1 MLLRIF
7 IPLACILL
15 PVLLPLN
22 FIAGHGSHRTDGLD
36 RFAWSNVAS
45 TRTHLYWV
53 HLGLASLVIFWV
65 WRVLWY
71 EASTYTRIRQQRMA
85 AQRSATVLVTDLP
98 ADVATQN
105 AEEAKEILRHQYSP
119 YPGGVKAI
127 SLHRNYGVI
136 LDRIHSRET
145 LILQLEGAETRMIRQ
160 AVQSHRNAD
169 GVRGRSTKEAL
180 NSGGTSVEGG
190 HGGGQRGE
198 KWRLYIPAEQR
209 QYTRRP
215 LLGKSW
221 LPAVPILS
229 RKIDL
234 ITDIRRRLAEANQ
247 SIKRCLDEQ
256 SGSWQ
261 AALIRFNEPR
271 GAQVACQ
278 AVHHPLPHRM
288 SCRHIEESS
297 AQILWRNLTLTWKER
312 YFRRFFVGG
321 LMVSLCLASTVPV
334 AFTGILSQLDYMVA
348 VWPRLRWLDN
358 VPKSMQGVLQGVLPP
373 ILLAGVTFL
382 VPAILQR
389 LIREQGAHS
398 WTAGELQF
406 QDYYFGFLFLQVFLV
421 VSLSSSLAAMLNGL
435 HTDFESVAA
444 LIAHSLPK
452 AGNYFFSYMVL
463 QGLSVSAGALLQ
475 WGPLISY
482 LVSAWRSQTPREQWL
497 ARQPQQVQW
506 GTFYPVYTNLAVIG
520 LIYSVISPL
529 ILVFNVIIFAL
540 FLIVQEHNITYV
552 FRIGTDTGGQIYYK
566 AINHLFI
573 GLYVMEVYLTG
584 LFLLVRN
591 ERNKVACAGQ
601 SVVMGLLFLCT
612 LIYQLMLKRAYAPL
626 LQHLPT
632 LSIVQGTNPAIGP
645 RPSPANVVWGERTLL
660 QAWKRLWT
668 RSELLDTAVGRP
680 VEVKAAFSQRRV
692 RITLEPV
699 APVEMALDLQGAKKG
714 RGEDMPFLNIEQPVI
729 WLPRDS
735 LELSEDEIAL
745 CLQSFSPDSIGI
757 SDENAKMTEDGR
769 VRARSSGPP
778 KKGRS
783 LTTEDSRRRATLQLT
798 PPVTSGKHAEL

>member
-1 MLLRIF
+1 
-7 IPLACILL
+7 
-15 PVLLPLN
+15 
-22 FIAGHGSHRTDGLD
+22 
-36 RFAWSNVAS
+36 
-45 TRTHLYWV
+45 
-53 HLGLASLVIFWV
+53 
-65 WRVLWY
+65 
-71 EASTYTRIRQQRMA
+71 MA

-105 AEEAKEILRHQYSP
+105 AEEAKETLRRQYSP

-169 GVRGRSTKEAL
+169 SVRGRSTKAGEKAL

-190 HGGGQRGE
+190 HGGSQRGE

-221 LPAVPILS
+221 LPAVPILT

-234 ITDIRRRLAEANQ
+234 ITDLRRRLAEANQ
-247 SIKRCLDEQ
+247 SIKRCLDKQ

-452 AGNYFFSYMVL
+452 AGNYFFSYIIL
-463 QGLSVSAGALLQ
+463 QGLS
-475 WGPLISY
+475 
-482 LVSAWRSQTPREQWL
+482 L

-540 FLIVQEHNITYV
+540 FLIVQEHNIIYV

-566 AINHLFI
+566 AINHLFV

-591 ERNKVACAGQ
+591 ERDKVAYAGQ
-601 SVVMGLLFLCT
+601 SVVMGLLFLCI

-632 LSIVQGTNPAIGP
+632 LSIIQGINPATGL
-645 RPSPANVVWGERTLL
+645 RASPANAVWGERTLL

-668 RSELLDTAVGRP
+668 RSELLETAVGRP
-680 VEVKAAFSQRRV
+680 VEVKTAF
-692 RITLEPV
+692 L
-699 APVEMALDLQGAKKG
+699 
-714 RGEDMPFLNIEQPVI
+714 
-729 WLPRDS
+729 
-735 LELSEDEIAL
+735 
-745 CLQSFSPDSIGI
+745 
-757 SDENAKMTEDGR
+757 
-769 VRARSSGPP
+769 
-778 KKGRS
+778 
-783 LTTEDSRRRATLQLT
+783 
-798 PPVTSGKHAEL
+798 